1 MLYKKECGGLTMNTE
16 SVAIEERMQNMK
28 NFYLSVGKL
37 IDSLPDAIPPE
48 AKKLLQSKILGDNE
62 LRKLMD
68 SVDTHRPPRI
78 FLIGRTGSGKSSLIN
93 ALCGTYVAAVS
104 DTYSCTNGAHAYTC
118 KSGDRA
124 LMQIL
129 DTRGTAESERINPDI
144 SAEDMLLN
152 QISEFSPD
160 VAVFLLEYGKRDGIN
175 VDAEFLKQVAKRYS
189 QENSIELPI
198 IVVVNKCDNAPP
210 VMVRDPAEYNEIKLK
225 KITAAEKS
233 YKKIIGDSGLKVK
246 SMISVSSL
254 IEWQTPD
261 GEYFDVD
268 EIDKLPEDDIQ
279 NLQIACDYRYQ
290 IDELFNLLEESIK
303 DYDAQMGLRM
313 AFRLEEVVRKFSKH
327 LTHIFATISGA
338 IALSPIPVSDIYIL
352 LIVQAILVA
361 LIASLSG
368 RDISIE
374 TAKEF
379 LFSLGG
385 VAGAGFGFRLL
396 AQQASKFM
404 NVIIP
409 GSGSV
414 ISSGIAASGTTLIG
428 NAAIDYYI
436 EGKNLDDIKNSIK
449 KATAKQKDSNS

>member
-1 MLYKKECGGLTMNTE
+1 MNTD
-16 SVAIEERMQNMK
+16 SMTIEERLENMK
-28 NFYLSVGKL
+28 NFYLTVGKL
-37 IDSLPDAIPPE
+37 IDNLPDTVPTE

-68 SVDTHRPPRI
+68 GVDTHRPPRI

-93 ALCGTYVAAVS
+93 ALCGTYVATVS
-104 DTYSCTNGAHAYTC
+104 DTYSCTDGAHTYSC
-118 KSGDRA
+118 KSGDRT
-124 LMQIL
+124 LMEIL
-129 DTRGTAESERINPDI
+129 DTRGTAESESLNQDI

-160 VAVFLLEYGKRDGIN
+160 VAVFLLEYGRRDGID
-175 VDAEFLKQVAKRYS
+175 VDAEFLKQVAKQYY
-189 QENSIELPI
+189 QENNMDLPVL
-198 IVVVNKCDNAPP
+198 VVVNKCDNAPP
-210 VMVRDPAEYNEIKLK
+210 VRIRNPAEYNAIKLQ
-225 KITAAEKS
+225 KIEVAQNN
-233 YKKIIGDSGLKVK
+233 YKKIIVNCGLKVK

-261 GEYFDVD
+261 GKYFDVD

-279 NLQIACDYRYQ
+279 NLQIAEDYRYQ
-290 IDELFNLLEESIK
+290 IDQLFNLLEESIK

-327 LTHIFATISGA
+327 LTHIFAAISA
-338 IALSPIPVSDIYIL
+338 TIALSPIPMSDIYIL
-352 LIVQAILVA
+352 LFLQAVLVA

-368 RDISIE
+368 REVSID

-379 LFSLGG
+379 LLSLGG
-385 VAGAGFGFRLL
+385 VAGTGFGFRLI
-396 AQQASKFM
+396 AQQASKFI
-404 NVIIP
+404 NTLIP

-428 NAAIDYYI
+428 NAAIEYYI
-436 EGKNLDDIKNSIK
+436 EGKSLEDIKESIK
-449 KATAKQKDSNS
+449 NKQK